1 MVVAEAL
8 NARILTL
15 VVTMTER
22 QVVYYLL
29 VALHVVSTA
38 FSVALTYYFWRCGLY
53 YYLAVAGF
61 YDDEP
66 KTGIKESSPE
76 ASEPHGETLAGT
88 RHDVRRLRTSSW
100 NDDIETET
108 QPLPETR
115 GKTTSQDRRISR
127 VSTNEHWSRRPSN
140 SNGSNSSNYHLE
152 FETDK

>member
-1 MVVAEAL
+1 MADAL
-8 NARILTL
+8 TARILTL

-53 YYLAVAGF
+53 YYLAMAGF

-66 KTGIKESSPE
+66 KIGIKGSSPV
-76 ASEPHGETLAGT
+76 ASEPQGETLAGT
-88 RHDVRRLRTSSW
+88 RHDERRSRTSSW

-108 QPLPETR
+108 QPLPETK
-115 GKTTSQDRRISR
+115 GKTSSHGRRPSR

-140 SNGSNSSNYHLE
+140 VSNSSNYHLE
-152 FETDK
+152 NETDRQPS